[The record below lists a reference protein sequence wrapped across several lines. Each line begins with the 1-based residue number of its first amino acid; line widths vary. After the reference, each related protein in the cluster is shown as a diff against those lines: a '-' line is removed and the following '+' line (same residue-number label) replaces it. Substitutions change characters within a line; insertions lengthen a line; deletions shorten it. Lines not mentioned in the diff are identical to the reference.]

1 MATALGAEQKYSLI
15 TRRLEIQ
22 NGWSGQK
29 LQSLLAQGK
38 GIKYQ
43 WGQWFHS
50 MASCSMAIK

>member
-43 WGQWFHS
+43 WG
-50 MASCSMAIK
+50 